1 MRIDF
6 ENDRQMVSST
16 RRAPRRQPWMALVT
30 AVMRLAGD
38 RAELIRHGETPWAS
52 ITFSG
57 SRHKIALAYRGA
69 EAVAAGEA
77 FISALSE
84 HEFEIPG
91 QLVADAAIASAEH
104 ELLPE
109 PCLIVEAELLLLE
122 EG

>member
-1 MRIDF
+1 MRIDL
-6 ENDRQMVSST
+6 ENDRRMISKA
-16 RRAPRRQPWMALVT
+16 RRAPRRQPWLALVT
-30 AVMRLAGD
+30 AVMRLAGH

-57 SRHKIALAYRGA
+57 SRHKVTLAFRGL
-69 EAVAAGEA
+69 EAVATGEV
-77 FISALSE
+77 FIAALPE

-91 QLVADAAIASAEH
+91 QLVADATIVSAMH

>member
-1 MRIDF
+1 MRIDI
-6 ENDRQMVSST
+6 ENDRRMIAKT
-16 RRAPRRQPWMALVT
+16 RRVPRRQPWLALVA

-57 SRHKIALAYRGA
+57 SRHQIALAFRGA
-69 EAVAAGEA
+69 DAVAAGEA
-77 FISALSE
+77 FIAELPE

-91 QLVADAAIASAEH
+91 QLVADATVVSALH
-104 ELLPE
+104 ELLPQ
-109 PCLIVEAELLLLE
+109 PCLIVETELLLLE

>member
-1 MRIDF
+1 MQIDF
-6 ENDRQMVSST
+6 ENDRQMIAKT
-16 RRAPRRQPWMALVT
+16 RRVPRRQPWLALVA

-57 SRHKIALAYRGA
+57 SRHQIALTFRGA
-69 EAVAAGEA
+69 EAVAAGEI
-77 FISALSE
+77 FIAALPE
-84 HEFEIPG
+84 HEFDVPG
-91 QLVADAAIASAEH
+91 QIVADATIVSALH
-104 ELLPE
+104 ELVPQ